1 IGRSIVAFLPRR
13 NLLPLINRTLDD
25 WQAAG
30 AGDTVEAVLD
40 GLKSVRKKGYAVAHG
55 EVTPGVVGFAAPIFD
70 AGQSPIASFSV
81 TIAQDQV
88 GGSAVEEIGREVLFA
103 AGEITAALA
112 SHRHRISSR

>member
-1 IGRSIVAFLPRR
+1 V
-13 NLLPLINRTLDD
+13 PLIKRTLDE

-40 GLKSVRKKGYAVAHG
+40 GLKSVRKKGYAVAYG

-81 TIAQDQV
+81 SIAQDHV
-88 GGSAVEEIGREVLFA
+88 PGPVVEVIAREVLLA
-103 AGEITAALA
+103 AGEISAALA
-112 SHRHRISSR
+112 SHRHRISSQ